1 MKIGEVLDFVDKI
14 KPNAFGEGEKIL
26 WLNEVEGI
34 VQTEVLLYAA
44 SAVYTYCESYSVTM
58 TGASFPN
65 DHTLELPL
73 PLRVCVGGTLTI
85 RGLETYGENNLSE
98 LVVTSVGAN
107 GCRLGFPE
115 GTFSAVGKEGDTG
128 EAELCFDCRS
138 VELIAPNTF
147 HKLYYAYLMAMI
159 DFANGEYNKYKNT
172 MTLFN
177 SFLNSFMRWYAQ
189 NYRPADG
196 ESPEKG
202 YCVTAYSLAVKH
214 GFSGSES
221 DFLDSL
227 RGENG
232 ADGASIQSI
241 YRTAGNGTSGTTD
254 TYTVLMSDGRRDTFH
269 VYNGK
274 DGAPGKDGSSAV
286 GLSEAEI
293 ITVWNSV
300 FE

>member
-14 KPNAFGEGEKIL
+14 KPNAFEESEKII

-34 VQTEVLLYAA
+34 IQTEVLLFAA
-44 SAVYTYCESYSVTM
+44 SAVHAYCGSGSVTM
-58 TGASFPN
+58 AGVSFPD

-73 PLRVCVGGTLTI
+73 PLCACAGGTLEI
-85 RGLETYGENNLSE
+85 RGLKTYDENNLAA
-98 LVVTSVGAN
+98 LPVLSVSPD
-107 GCRLGFPE
+107 GCRLGFPR
-115 GTFSAVGKEGDTG
+115 GTFSDVGTDGDIG
-128 EAELCFDCRS
+128 EAEISFDCRS
-138 VELIAPNTF
+138 IELIAPTSF
-147 HKLYYAYLMAMI
+147 QKMYYAYLMAMI

-172 MTLFN
+172 MALFN

-196 ESPEKG
+196 EFPDKG

-221 DFLDSL
+221 DFLESL
-227 RGENG
+227 RGHDG
-232 ADGASIQSI
+232 AEGASICSI
-241 YRTAGNGTSGTTD
+241 SRTAGNGTSGTTD
-254 TYTVLMSDGRRDTFH
+254 TYTVLMSDGRRETFC

-274 DGAPGKDGSSAV
+274 DGAPGKDAPEAT

-293 ITVWNSV
+293 IAIWNRV
-300 FE
+300 FG